1 MCGTLRASKNRAPIK
16 QHTLVVHRFFDMEK
30 RKRAEELGDTG
41 LVEYY
46 NKEIGKFERE
56 KSKKKEKLGK

>member
-1 MCGTLRASKNRAPIK
+1 
-16 QHTLVVHRFFDMEK
+16 MEK